1 MGSPKSH
8 ATPAMSLIKRLWLTI
23 AFTLAS
29 LALVISVTGQQLYAF
44 TRHVDNYNRLQQLA
58 SDLQQLKAIALSFA
72 RADPLLPE
80 TGLRLQAAQRQV
92 ADLQRDI
99 QSNLPAA
106 DGQALGAALRGHWQA
121 YVRNLASAIH
131 IAETAP
137 QDALSIPEQ
146 AYQQDLAPL
155 AAQIDS
161 QVARRDGELR
171 REKAELAAALSWL
184 APLILGPLALASAL
198 VVLIQLT
205 LARRL
210 KRHLGAMARAAD
222 ALSEGNL
229 GVRLPD
235 SGGDELAH
243 AAARINRFLD
253 RLAGLL
259 DEVRRHAGDNLRDS
273 QRLQLLTR
281 QSADAS
287 RQQTQKSRLSNEAA
301 GEIAGHAE
309 RVAQHVEAAQDS
321 SRSAAA
327 VTGGAREL
335 GGRNVATMQRLAER
349 IDTATRE
356 MRELGRAVGAIG
368 QISALIREVADQTNL
383 LALNAAIEAARA
395 GEAGRGFAV
404 VADEVRKLSERTAAA
419 TSGIFDS
426 LRQMERAQGAL
437 GEAIA
442 AAGSASRDSQ
452 DAQLALEQALDTVDG
467 ALSGLAGLMEDISD
481 ARERQSRAGGSIRQH
496 GHELASLAHDI
507 ESQMGQAEPLML
519 QLAASASGLNQAL
532 AWFRLPAAARGAD
545 TQVRFAAP
553 APAPR

>member
-1 MGSPKSH
+1 
-8 ATPAMSLIKRLWLTI
+8 MSLIKRLWLTI

-29 LALVISVTGQQLYAF
+29 LVLVMSITGQQLYAF
-44 TRHVDNYNRLQQLA
+44 TRHVDSYNQLQQLA
-58 SDLQQLKAIALSFA
+58 SNLQQLKAVALSFS

-80 TGLRLQAAQRQV
+80 TGRRLQAAQRQV
-92 ADLQRDI
+92 AGLQQEI
-99 QSNLPAA
+99 LSGLPAV
-106 DGQALGAALRGHWQA
+106 DSQAFGAVLRGHWQEYA
-121 YVRNLASAIH
+121 RNLASAIH

-146 AYQQDLAPL
+146 AYQNDLLPL
-155 AAQIDS
+155 AAEIDR

-171 REKAELAAALSWL
+171 QEKAALASALAWL

-210 KRHLGAMARAAD
+210 KRHLGAMAQAAD

-229 GVRLPD
+229 AVRLPD
-235 SGGDELAH
+235 QGGDELAH

-259 DEVRRHAGDNLRDS
+259 DDVRRHAGDNLRDS

-301 GEIAGHAE
+301 GEIASHAE
-309 RVAQHVEAAQDS
+309 QVAQHVEAALDG

-327 VTGGAREL
+327 TTEDARAL
-335 GGRNVATMQRLAER
+335 GGRNIVAMRLLAER
-349 IDTATRE
+349 IDAATRE
-356 MRELGRAVGAIG
+356 MRELGQAVGAIG

-426 LRQMERAQGAL
+426 LQQMERAKGAL

-452 DAQLALEQALDTVDG
+452 HSQLALDQALATVDG
-467 ALSGLAGLMEDISD
+467 ALSRLAGLMDDIGA
-481 ARERQSRAGGSIRQH
+481 ARELQSRAGGSIRQH
-496 GHELASLAHDI
+496 GHELSSLAQDI

-519 QLAASASGLNQAL
+519 KLAESASGLNQAL
-532 AWFRLPAAARGAD
+532 AWFRLPAADER
-545 TQVRFAAP
+545 AAKS
-553 APAPR
+553 AGQRLTVPRLALV